1 MNLTIN
7 QQKENKLLQR
17 KEVLL
22 TLVFQ
27 GATPS
32 NTQVTELVAKE
43 FSCAPEQVVIKHIK
57 TGFGHQTANV
67 HAAVYES
74 AEAKKKIEVVPSH
87 LKKKDKAA
95 APAAEAEKK

>member
-7 QQKENKLLQR
+7 EQKENKLLQR
-17 KEVLL
+17 KEVVA

-32 NTQVTELVAKE
+32 NAQITELVAKE
-43 FSCAPEQVVIKHIK
+43 CSCAPELVVVRHIK
-57 TGFGHQTANV
+57 TRFGHQTADV
-67 HAAVYES
+67 HGVVYAS
-74 AEAKKKIEVVPSH
+74 AEAKKRTEVVPSH